1 MDFFNYGLSLKGS
14 NVTVLNTETNEE
26 LTPSIN
32 SPIRYSYIAQFS
44 EIIIKPSKDA
54 SYVNIGKI
62 GYWN

>member
-1 MDFFNYGLSLKGS
+1 MDFFNYGLSLEES

-32 SPIRYSYIAQFS
+32 SSMRYSYIVYFS

-54 SYVNIGKI
+54 LYVNIRKI

>member
-1 MDFFNYGLSLKGS
+1 MDFFNYGLSLEES
-14 NVTVLNTETNEE
+14 NVTVINTETNEE

-32 SPIRYSYIAQFS
+32 SSMRYSYIVLFS

-62 GYWN
+62 GY